1 MRHSARLKSKKVES
15 RRSELVVFVSEA
27 EHNRR
32 FTTYQRTL
40 AFLVN
45 SSWPSQISIRGC
57 VINKI

>member
-1 MRHSARLKSKKVES
+1 MPVYTDYWDDGVQKFQNIMVL
-15 RRSELVVFVSEA
+15 
-27 EHNRR
+27 HNRR

-40 AFLVN
+40 AFLVD